1 MGIKMK
7 TLDIMDSV
15 LTMSKNKK
23 TLDIINS
30 LLKMFM
36 ILLILVFVLY
46 PFLSVFGKALYSDGK
61 INFTEFAFLKNESY
75 LLKNSILSATMT
87 ALFSTIFALALGLM
101 TFFVTERQKK
111 LIMFILLLTMVSP
124 PFIGSLTYIELFGRN
139 GFITKSILKLSIN
152 PYGLWGIVSVQT
164 LGYTSLNA
172 VLLIGYL
179 NSFDNTMIESAKSLK
194 ANTTSILLDI
204 IIPLM
209 KPAIAVCFL
218 LSFIRSMADFSTPMI
233 IGGAFN
239 TLATESYLSIIAK
252 GNSPRAS
259 ALSIMLFIP
268 SIIVFVVY
276 SHFLKQQQ
284 SASKNLRE
292 TTVRMKRTGL
302 YHLIKILAIFFVLWL
317 AIQYAA
323 IFTSAVT
330 DKYKGEIYFT
340 LDNIID
346 SIPHIKDSFVRSI
359 IYSIIAGVFA
369 SLIGLILSFYSYI
382 MKSKFMKIIDFI
394 SNMPYIVPGTFFG
407 LGYVFA
413 FNKSPLKLTGT
424 VAIVILNLIF
434 RQLPMSI
441 RTIQNSMTQIEKST
455 LNSAK
460 DLGAHNLYILKDM
473 VFPMSFSGLFLSF
486 TNAFISSMTTI
497 GSIVFLVYPSRKLAT
512 FVLFDLVSSGKY
524 KIASV
529 LSCIIIIVCLSVSL
543 LSYRLFD
550 RSNKNVFTNK
560 ELN

>member
-1 MGIKMK
+1 MNSIKLMNKEKK
-7 TLDIMDSV
+7 TLDIM
-15 LTMSKNKK
+15 
-23 TLDIINS
+23 NS
-30 LLKMFM
+30 LLKIFTA
-36 ILLILVFVLY
+36 LLVIVFVLY
-46 PFLSVFGKALYSDGK
+46 PFLSVFGKALYSDGRT
-61 INFTEFAFLKNESY
+61 NLSEFQFIKGEFY
-75 LLKNSILSATMT
+75 LVKNSLLSASIT
-87 ALFSTIFALALGLM
+87 ALLSTTFALALGLM
-101 TFFVTERQKK
+101 TFFVSERQKK
-111 LIMFILLLTMVSP
+111 IIMFILLLTMVSP

-139 GFITKSILKLSIN
+139 GFITRDILKLSIN

-164 LGYTSLNA
+164 LGFTSLNA

-179 NSFDNTMIESAKSLK
+179 DSFDKTMIESAKSLK

-204 IIPLM
+204 VVPLM
-209 KPAIAVCFL
+209 KPAIAVSFL
-218 LSFIRSMADFSTPMI
+218 LSFIRSMADFSSPMI

-239 TLATESYLSIIAK
+239 TLATEAYLSIIAK

-259 ALSIMLFIP
+259 AMSVILFIP
-268 SIIVFVVY
+268 SIIVFIVY

-292 TTVRMKRTGL
+292 SQTRMKKSGV
-302 YHLIKILAIFFVLWL
+302 YHLVKILGLFFILWL
-317 AIQYAA
+317 IIQYLA
-323 IFTSAVT
+323 IFTSAFT

-340 LDNIID
+340 FDNIKD
-346 SIPHIKDSFVRSI
+346 SIPHIRDSFIRSI
-359 IYSIIAGVFA
+359 IYSIIAGVFS

-382 MKSKFMKIIDFI
+382 MKGKYMKILDFI

-407 LGYVFA
+407 LGYIFA

-424 VAIVILNLIF
+424 ALIVILNLIF

-441 RTIQNSMTQIEKST
+441 RTIQSSMTQIERAT

-473 VFPMSFSGLFLSF
+473 VFPMSYSGLFLSF

-497 GSIVFLVYPSRKLAT
+497 GSIIFLVYPSRKLAT

-543 LSYRLFD
+543 LSYRIFN
-550 RSNKNVFTNK
+550 RSSKNVS
-560 ELN
+560 

>member
-1 MGIKMK
+1 MGIR
-7 TLDIMDSV
+7 
-15 LTMSKNKK
+15 KK
-23 TLDIINS
+23 TLNIMNS
-30 LLKMFM
+30 LLKAFTV
-36 ILLILVFVLY
+36 LLILVFVLY
-46 PFLSVFGKALYSDGK
+46 PFLSVFGKALYSNGQVRLS
-61 INFTEFAFLKNESY
+61 EFLFLKDEFY
-75 LLKNSILSATMT
+75 LVKNSIQSASIAALLSTT
-87 ALFSTIFALALGLM
+87 FALALGLM
-101 TFFVTERQKK
+101 TFFITERQKK
-111 LIMFILLLTMVSP
+111 IMMFILLLTMVSP

-139 GFITKSILKLSIN
+139 GFITKEILKLSIN

-164 LGYTSLNA
+164 LGFTSLNA
-172 VLLIGYL
+172 VLMIGYL
-179 NSFDNTMIESAKSLK
+179 NSFDNIMIESAKSLK
-194 ANTTSILLDI
+194 ANTTSILIDI

-218 LSFIRSMADFSTPMI
+218 LSFIRSMAYFSSPMI

-252 GNSPRAS
+252 GNASRAS
-259 ALSIMLFIP
+259 AISIILFIP
-268 SIIVFVVY
+268 SLIVFIIY

-292 TTVRMKRTGL
+292 SKSGMKKTGL
-302 YHLIKILAIFFVLWL
+302 YHLIKILALFFILWL
-317 AIQYAA
+317 IIQYLA
-323 IFTSAVT
+323 IFISALT
-330 DKYKGEIYFT
+330 DKYKGETYFT
-340 LDNIID
+340 LKNIKD
-346 SIPHIKDSFVRSI
+346 SIPHIKDSFIRSI
-359 IYSIIAGVFA
+359 IYSIIAGVFS

-382 MKSKFMKIIDFI
+382 MNSKLMKALDFI

-407 LGYVFA
+407 LGYIFA
-413 FNKSPLKLTGT
+413 FNKGPLKLTGT
-424 VAIVILNLIF
+424 ALIVILNLIF

-473 VFPMSFSGLFLSF
+473 IFPMSYSGVFLSF

-497 GSIVFLVYPSRKLAT
+497 GSIIFLVYPSRKLAT

-524 KIASV
+524 KVASV

-543 LSYRLFD
+543 ISYRIFN
-550 RSNKNVFTNK
+550 RSSRNVS
-560 ELN
+560 

>member
-1 MGIKMK
+1 MGIRKKTSNIANSILSLSKNNKILDMMNSMLKM
-7 TLDIMDSV
+7 
-15 LTMSKNKK
+15 LTM
-23 TLDIINS
+23 
-30 LLKMFM
+30 
-36 ILLILVFVLY
+36 LLILVFVLY
-46 PFLSVFGKALYSDGK
+46 PFLSVFGKALYIDGK
-61 INFTEFAFLKNESY
+61 INFSGFAFLKDESY
-75 LLKNSILSATMT
+75 LIRNSILSATIT
-87 ALFSTIFALALGLM
+87 ALFSTVFALALGLM

-111 LIMFILLLTMVSP
+111 IIMFILLLTMVSP

-139 GFITKSILKLSIN
+139 GFITKNILKLSIN
-152 PYGLWGIVSVQT
+152 PYGIWGIVSVQT

-179 NSFDNTMIESAKSLK
+179 DSFDNTMIESAKSLR

-204 IIPLM
+204 IIPLI

-252 GNSPRAS
+252 GNSARAS
-259 ALSIMLFIP
+259 AMSILLFIP
-268 SIIVFVVY
+268 SIIVFIIY

-292 TTVRMKRTGL
+292 TKVRMKKTGL
-302 YHLIKILAIFFVLWL
+302 YHVIKVLALLFILWL
-317 AIQYAA
+317 IIQYLA
-323 IFTSAVT
+323 IFTSAIT
-330 DKYKGEIYFT
+330 DKYKGETYFT
-340 LDNIID
+340 LNNIKD
-346 SIPHIKDSFVRSI
+346 SVPYIKDSFLRSI
-359 IYSIIAGVFA
+359 IYSIIAGIFA

-382 MKSKFMKIIDFI
+382 MKNKPMKVLDFI

-407 LGYVFA
+407 LGYVLA
-413 FNKSPLKLTGT
+413 FNKGPLKLTGT

-441 RTIQNSMTQIEKST
+441 RTIQNSMTQIEEST

-497 GSIVFLVYPSRKLAT
+497 GSIIFLVYPSRKLAT

-529 LSCIIIIVCLSVSL
+529 LSCVIIIVCLSVSL
-543 LSYRLFD
+543 LSRRLFD
-550 RSNKNVFTNK
+550 RSSRDVFTSK
-560 ELN
+560 EFN

>member
-1 MGIKMK
+1 MGIR
-7 TLDIMDSV
+7 
-15 LTMSKNKK
+15 KK
-23 TLDIINS
+23 TLNIMNS
-30 LLKMFM
+30 LLKAFTV
-36 ILLILVFVLY
+36 LLILVFVLY
-46 PFLSVFGKALYSDGK
+46 PFLSVFGKALYSNGQVR
-61 INFTEFAFLKNESY
+61 FSEFLFLKDEFY
-75 LLKNSILSATMT
+75 LVKNSIQSAAIASLLSTT
-87 ALFSTIFALALGLM
+87 FALALGLM
-101 TFFVTERQKK
+101 TFFITERQKK
-111 LIMFILLLTMVSP
+111 IMMFILLLTMVSP

-139 GFITKSILKLSIN
+139 GFITKEILKLSIN

-164 LGYTSLNA
+164 LGFTSLNA
-172 VLLIGYL
+172 VLMIGYL

-194 ANTTSILLDI
+194 ANTTSILIDI

-218 LSFIRSMADFSTPMI
+218 LSFIRSMADFSSPMI

-252 GNSPRAS
+252 GNASRAS
-259 ALSIMLFIP
+259 AI
-268 SIIVFVVY
+268 SIILFTPSLLVFIIY

-292 TTVRMKRTGL
+292 SKSGMKKTGL
-302 YHLIKILAIFFVLWL
+302 YHLIKILALFFILWL
-317 AIQYAA
+317 IIQYLA
-323 IFTSAVT
+323 IFISALT
-330 DKYKGEIYFT
+330 DKYKGETYFT
-340 LDNIID
+340 LKNIKD
-346 SIPHIKDSFVRSI
+346 SVPYIKDSFIRSI
-359 IYSIIAGVFA
+359 IYSIIAGVFS

-382 MKSKFMKIIDFI
+382 MNSKFMKAVDFI

-407 LGYVFA
+407 LGYIFA
-413 FNKSPLKLTGT
+413 FNKGPLKLTGT
-424 VAIVILNLIF
+424 ALIVILNLIF

-473 VFPMSFSGLFLSF
+473 IFPMSYSGVFLSF

-497 GSIVFLVYPSRKLAT
+497 GSIIFLVYPSRKLAT

-524 KIASV
+524 KVASV

-543 LSYRLFD
+543 ISYRIFN
-550 RSNKNVFTNK
+550 RSSKNVS
-560 ELN
+560 

>member
-1 MGIKMK
+1 MGIR
-7 TLDIMDSV
+7 
-15 LTMSKNKK
+15 KK
-23 TLDIINS
+23 TLDTMNL
-30 LLKMFM
+30 LLK
-36 ILLILVFVLY
+36 ICTVLLILVFVLY
-46 PFLSVFGKALYSDGK
+46 PFISVFGKALYKDGEF
-61 INFTEFAFLKNESY
+61 NFSEFSFLKGEFY
-75 LLKNSILSATMT
+75 LVKNSIISATIT
-87 ALFSTIFALALGLM
+87 ASLSTIFALALGLM
-101 TFFVTERQKK
+101 TFFVTDKQKK
-111 LIMFILLLTMVSP
+111 IIMFILLLTMVSP

-139 GFITKSILKLSIN
+139 GFITRDILKLSIN
-152 PYGLWGIVSVQT
+152 PYGLLGIVSVQT
-164 LGYTSLNA
+164 LGFTSLNA

-194 ANTTSILLDI
+194 ANTSSILIDI

-218 LSFIRSMADFSTPMI
+218 LSFIRSMADFSSPMI

-259 ALSIMLFIP
+259 AISVILFIP
-268 SIIVFVVY
+268 SLIVFFLY
-276 SHFLKQQQ
+276 SHFLKQQNN
-284 SASKNLRE
+284 ASKSLRE
-292 TTVRMKRTGL
+292 SKVRMKKTGL
-302 YHLIKILAIFFVLWL
+302 YHLVKIVALFFILWIIIQYLAIFIS
-317 AIQYAA
+317 AI
-323 IFTSAVT
+323 T
-330 DKYKGEIYFT
+330 DKYKGETYFT
-340 LDNIID
+340 LNNIRD

-369 SLIGLILSFYSYI
+369 SLIGLVLSFYSYI
-382 MKSKFMKIIDFI
+382 MNRKYMKVLDFI

-407 LGYVFA
+407 LGYIFA
-413 FNKSPLKLTGT
+413 FNKDPLKLTGT
-424 VAIVILNLIF
+424 AAIVILNLIF

-473 VFPMSFSGLFLSF
+473 VLPMSYSGIFLSF

-497 GSIVFLVYPSRKLAT
+497 GSIIFLVYPSRKLAT

-529 LSCIIIIVCLSVSL
+529 LSCVIIIVCLSVSL
-543 LSYRLFD
+543 ISHRIFN
-550 RSNKNVFTNK
+550 RGNGNVSGN
-560 ELN
+560 

>member
-1 MGIKMK
+1 MGIRNKTLKVMNSIKLMNKEKK
-7 TLDIMDSV
+7 TLDIM
-15 LTMSKNKK
+15 
-23 TLDIINS
+23 NS
-30 LLKMFM
+30 LLKIFTA
-36 ILLILVFVLY
+36 LLVIVFVLY
-46 PFLSVFGKALYSDGK
+46 PFLSVFGKALYSDGRT
-61 INFTEFAFLKNESY
+61 NLSEFQFIKGEFY
-75 LLKNSILSATMT
+75 LVKNSLLSASIT
-87 ALFSTIFALALGLM
+87 ALLSTTFALALGLM
-101 TFFVTERQKK
+101 TFFVSERQKK
-111 LIMFILLLTMVSP
+111 IIMFILLLTMVSP

-139 GFITKSILKLSIN
+139 GFITRDILKLSIN

-164 LGYTSLNA
+164 LGFTSLNA

-179 NSFDNTMIESAKSLK
+179 DSFDKTMIESAKSLK

-204 IIPLM
+204 VVPLM
-209 KPAIAVCFL
+209 KPAIAVSFL
-218 LSFIRSMADFSTPMI
+218 LSFIRSMADFSSPMI

-239 TLATESYLSIIAK
+239 TLATEAYLSIIAK

-259 ALSIMLFIP
+259 AMSVILFIP
-268 SIIVFVVY
+268 SIIVFIVY

-292 TTVRMKRTGL
+292 SQTRMKKSGV
-302 YHLIKILAIFFVLWL
+302 YHLVKILGLFFILWL
-317 AIQYAA
+317 IIQYLA
-323 IFTSAVT
+323 IFTSAFT

-340 LDNIID
+340 FDNIKD
-346 SIPHIKDSFVRSI
+346 SIPHIRDSFIRSI
-359 IYSIIAGVFA
+359 IYSIIAGVFS

-382 MKSKFMKIIDFI
+382 MKGKYMKILDFI

-407 LGYVFA
+407 LGYIFA

-424 VAIVILNLIF
+424 ALIVILNLIF

-441 RTIQNSMTQIEKST
+441 RTIQSSMTQIERAT

-473 VFPMSFSGLFLSF
+473 VFPMSYSGLFLSF

-497 GSIVFLVYPSRKLAT
+497 GSIIFLVYPSRKLAT

-543 LSYRLFD
+543 LSYRIFN
-550 RSNKNVFTNK
+550 RSSKNVS
-560 ELN
+560 